1 MKRLI
6 SLLLVLLL
14 LPCLALPVI
23 AASPSPVSDN
33 ENLLTETEEQDLYQK
48 ILQLQE
54 AYGVDVMI
62 CTTDSFNGKSAQE
75 YADDWYDFAGGG
87 DDGVLFLLSLNQRE
101 WYISTAGIMIYALT
115 DYGIQQIGEE
125 AAEYLSQGSCYEG
138 LACFLDSL
146 PDYLDAYLAGAPI
159 EGSADYS
166 GSYYHGEREETV
178 HYREDRSPN
187 MVLSLVCGVIAALG
201 AVLIMR
207 ACMNTKRPQRSAAVY
222 LKPGS
227 YHLTGQR
234 DMFLYSNVS
243 KVRRQQN
250 NGGGS
255 GGGSSVHR
263 SSGGRRHGGGGGR
276 F

>member
-6 SLLLVLLL
+6 SLILTLLL
-14 LPCLALPVI
+14 LPCLTLTAL
-23 AASPSPVSDN
+23 ATSSPPVSDN
-33 ENLLTETEEQDLYQK
+33 ESLLTDMEETELMLR
-48 ILQLQE
+48 IQE
-54 AYGVDVMI
+54 LKDTYSIDIMI
-62 CTTDSFNGKSAQE
+62 VTTESFNGKNAQE
-75 YADDWYDFAGGG
+75 YADGWYDFAGGG

-125 AAEYLSQGSCYEG
+125 TAGYLSQGSYYEG

-159 EGSADYS
+159 EGNADYS

-178 HYREDRSPN
+178 HYREPRSPN
-187 MVLSLVCGVIAALG
+187 LVLSLVCGVIAAIG

-207 ACMNTKRPQRSAAVY
+207 ACMNTKLPQRSAAVY

-227 YHLTGQR
+227 YHLTSQR
-234 DMFLYSNVS
+234 DIFLYSNVS
-243 KVRRQQN
+243 KVRRQQH
-250 NGGGS
+250 NGGDN